1 MTKEFNLRFLTSII
15 LIVVLIFM
23 LKYSIVLIS
32 TLILIFVISWLE
44 FNNLLE
50 NIYKKNKNFNFKI
63 LFKFLVFF
71 YLLFFM
77 KIIVDE
83 FLQNQPNISWNLIFI
98 ISVCILSDIGGYIFG
113 KFFKG
118 KKLTKISPNKTYS
131 GMIGSFTLS
140 IIFCLIYNYSV
151 SFLDFKTI
159 IFLTIAISSFCQIGD
174 LFISFMKRKAK
185 IKDTGNILPGH
196 GGILDR
202 IDGILFALPSG
213 IILINYFY

>member
-15 LIVVLIFM
+15 LIILLI
-23 LKYSIVLIS
+23 LILRYSVVLIS
-32 TLILIFVISWLE
+32 TLLLVFVISWLE
-44 FNNLLE
+44 FNNILE
-50 NIYKKNKNFNFKI
+50 NIYKKKTNFNFKN
-63 LFKFLVFF
+63 LFKFLIFI

-77 KIIVDE
+77 KIITDE
-83 FLQNQPNISWNLIFI
+83 FLQNQPNVSWNLIFV

-140 IIFCLIYNYSV
+140 IIFCIIYSYSI
-151 SFLDFKTI
+151 SFVDFKTI
-159 IFLTIAISSFCQIGD
+159 ILLTISISFICQIGD
-174 LFISFMKRKAK
+174 LFISLLKRKAK
-185 IKDTGNILPGH
+185 VKDTGNILPGH
-196 GGILDR
+196 GGLLDR
-202 IDGILFALPSG
+202 IDGILFAVPSG